1 MKKLVAFGVVLVFA
15 GILVYFFS
23 TKNSDENLPG
33 NDNDSEQVFDATEP
47 SLDYSTTLVDVTD
60 GESIR
65 GVTTSGSASGE
76 AIAGLDSGRYSL
88 VASFSGLPDPD
99 DSDFYEG
106 WVMRQE
112 PPSIVSTGRVE
123 KNGDQFF
130 NIFSSDENLLD
141 HSLYVLTLETDDND
155 PSPNDYILEG
165 KFVNLY
171 K

>member
-1 MKKLVAFGVVLVFA
+1 MKKFVAFGVVLVIA

-23 TKNSDENLPG
+23 TKNSDDDLPG
-33 NDNDSEQVFDATEP
+33 KDNDSEQVYDTTEP
-47 SLDYSTTLVDVTD
+47 SLDYSATLVDVTD
-60 GESIR
+60 GENIR
-65 GVTTSGSASGE
+65 GVNTLGSASGE

-99 DSDFYEG
+99 DEDFYEG
-106 WVMRQE
+106 WVMRLD
-112 PPSIVSTGRVE
+112 PPRVVSTGRIE

-130 NIFSSDENLLD
+130 NIFSSNENLLD
-141 HSLYVLTLETDDND
+141 HSLYVLTLEPDDDD
-155 PSPNDYILEG
+155 PSPADYILEG